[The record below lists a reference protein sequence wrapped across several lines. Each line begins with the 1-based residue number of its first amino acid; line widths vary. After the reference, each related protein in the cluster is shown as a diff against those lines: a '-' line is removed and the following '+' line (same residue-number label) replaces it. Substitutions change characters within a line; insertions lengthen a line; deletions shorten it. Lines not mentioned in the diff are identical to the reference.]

1 MFEWKY
7 FDYEIQTY
15 HFLIAPDDND
25 DDDDDDAGNKPYH

>member
-15 HFLIAPDDND
+15 HFLIAPDD